1 MNTTHSQPIALTDK
15 PTVVLVHGAWHG
27 GWCWQ
32 RVVPLLQAQGL
43 VAHAVTLTGVG
54 ERAHL
59 LSGQIRLC
67 THVAD
72 VLGLID
78 TLELSRVLLVGHSYG
93 GLVIT
98 GVADALLKR
107 SQPTATLQGLVYV
120 DAVTPHPGESWSSQ
134 HTAETVAARVA
145 LAADKGAGIPPPDAS
160 AFGLEGA
167 DRDWVNRRQTP
178 QPLGVYQDP
187 LPFNAAAVAALPRTF
202 IDCVQPALPTIAV
215 MRQRVRTEPGWVVH
229 ELATGHDPMVSAPA
243 DLAGLLV
250 QAATAPTATTATAA
264 GQGA

>member
-1 MNTTHSQPIALTDK
+1 MNTTLTASNTPSER
-15 PTVVLVHGAWHG
+15 PTIVLVHGAWHG

-32 RVVPLLQAQGL
+32 RVLPLLQEQGL
-43 VAHAVTLTGVG
+43 AAHAVTLTGVG

-59 LSGQIRLC
+59 LSGQIRLS
-67 THVAD
+67 THIAD

-98 GVADALLKR
+98 GVADELLKR
-107 SQPTATLQGLVYV
+107 SQSTATLQGLVYV

-134 HTAETVAARVA
+134 HTPETVAARVA
-145 LAADKGAGIPPPDAS
+145 LAADKGAGIAIPPPDAS

-187 LPFNAAAVAALPRTF
+187 LQFNAAAVAALPRTF

-250 QAATAPTATTATAA
+250 QAATATAVAP